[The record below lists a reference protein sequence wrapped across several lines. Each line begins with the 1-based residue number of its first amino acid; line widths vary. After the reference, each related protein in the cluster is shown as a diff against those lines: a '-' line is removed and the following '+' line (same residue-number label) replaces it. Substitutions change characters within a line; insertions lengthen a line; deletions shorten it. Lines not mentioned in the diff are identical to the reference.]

1 MSAQSI
7 PRLTPERYLEIE
19 RDAEFRSEYF
29 DGEMIVVSAVTY
41 AHSLAVSNLLGS
53 LLIPLRDRGCTVHSA
68 GLRVKASGGRS
79 FTYPDIVVVCGEPRF
94 ADDQKDTV
102 VNPVL
107 IVEVLSK
114 STEARDRGFKFAQY
128 RQIESL
134 KEYAMV
140 SQTEARIEVY
150 GRDPAGN
157 WVLREFAGLGAVC
170 VFGSVDTAVAL
181 AEVYRSVALEPSA

>member
-7 PRLTPERYLEIE
+7 PRLTAEQYLAIE
-19 RDAEFRSEYF
+19 REAEFRSEYF
-29 DGEMIVVSAVTY
+29 DGQTFVMSAVTY

-53 LLIPLRDRGCTVHSA
+53 LLHPLRDRGCTVHSA
-68 GLRVKASGGRS
+68 GLRVKAAGGRS
-79 FTYPDIVVVCGEPRF
+79 FTYPDIVVVFGEPRF

-107 IVEVLSK
+107 IIEVLSK

-140 SQTEARIEVY
+140 SQSEPRIEVFF
-150 GRDPAGN
+150 RDPCGN
-157 WVLREFAGLGAVC
+157 WVLREFAGLDAVC
-170 VFGSVDTAVAL
+170 GFGSVDTKVAPF
-181 AEVYRSVALEPSA
+181 VKTIFCPQ